1 MIDGAPEVDHLAV
14 DLHVHLVKVPASTAK
29 PPHPAD
35 PLPADVASEQRTEP
49 VPPQA
54 HCLMTDVD
62 TPFEQQVFY
71 VSERQRIADKA
82 TLIGETV
89 TIASIDPDIKP
100 SVRLG
105 YMQNEQQ
112 VAIRAYHLPAAD
124 RVLSMREFVDKGFEH
139 EVLGDFLELV
149 EKPVRR
155 YRLVLPKTPQMFSI
169 FSGDEMLRDELERM
183 LFLDVNHF
191 GS

>member
-1 MIDGAPEVDHLAV
+1 
-14 DLHVHLVKVPASTAK
+14 
-29 PPHPAD
+29 
-35 PLPADVASEQRTEP
+35 
-49 VPPQA
+49 
-54 HCLMTDVD
+54 MTDVD

>member
-1 MIDGAPEVDHLAV
+1 
-14 DLHVHLVKVPASTAK
+14 
-29 PPHPAD
+29 
-35 PLPADVASEQRTEP
+35 
-49 VPPQA
+49 
-54 HCLMTDVD
+54 
-62 TPFEQQVFY
+62 
-71 VSERQRIADKA
+71 
-82 TLIGETV
+82 
-89 TIASIDPDIKP
+89 
-100 SVRLG
+100 
-105 YMQNEQQ
+105 
-112 VAIRAYHLPAAD
+112 
-124 RVLSMREFVDKGFEH
+124 MREFVDKGFEH